1 MDFSAANTS
10 LWNIM
15 LQMGLL
21 SGILLVANILR
32 RKIPFV
38 EKTLLPTAVIAGFI
52 ALFLRAFDWFP
63 VKLELLEIITYHSI
77 AIGFI
82 ALSLQVP
89 EKRSEAES
97 GGLVAAKS
105 GALIVATYLIQ
116 GFFGLLI
123 TISLAYTL
131 MPNLF
136 KASGI
141 LLPMGFGQGPGQAN
155 NVGSTY
161 ENLGF
166 VGGQSFGLSIAAAG
180 YLVACVVGVIYLNYL
195 KRKGAFKNL
204 SSRNYSESLD
214 VAYFQSEK
222 EIPVSESIDRFSI
235 QIALILFIYFLTYL
249 ASLGLTNFLT
259 ASAPGLAKSL
269 SPLIWGFN
277 FIIGSFLATLF
288 RGLFKLLQKAKLM
301 TRQYPNNYLLA
312 RVSGLAFDY
321 MVIAGIASIEI
332 KDVQDLWLPLV
343 LLCVVG
349 TVVTIFFLQWLCKK
363 IYPGYYYEGLLSMYG
378 MLTGTISSGIL
389 LLREIDPHFR
399 TPAAI
404 NLVTGSSFAIFFGA
418 PMLLFI
424 GLAPE
429 SDTMLFL
436 TVGMIFVYL
445 LALVAFIL
453 KAGKKT
459 RKA

>member
-235 QIALILFIYFLTYL
+235 QIALVLFIYFLTYL

-288 RGLFKLLQKAKLM
+288 RGLFKLLQK
-301 TRQYPNNYLLA
+301 
-312 RVSGLAFDY
+312 
-321 MVIAGIASIEI
+321 
-332 KDVQDLWLPLV
+332 
-343 LLCVVG
+343 
-349 TVVTIFFLQWLCKK
+349 
-363 IYPGYYYEGLLSMYG
+363 LS
-378 MLTGTISSGIL
+378 
-389 LLREIDPHFR
+389 
-399 TPAAI
+399 
-404 NLVTGSSFAIFFGA
+404 
-418 PMLLFI
+418 
-424 GLAPE
+424 
-429 SDTMLFL
+429 
-436 TVGMIFVYL
+436 
-445 LALVAFIL
+445 
-453 KAGKKT
+453 
-459 RKA
+459 

>member
-166 VGGQSFGLSIAAAG
+166 VGGQSFGLSIATAG

-222 EIPVSESIDRFSI
+222 EIPVSNPSTILDSDRFGTFHLLPHLFG
-235 QIALILFIYFLTYL
+235 IAGSDQLSDSFSTR
-249 ASLGLTNFLT
+249 T
-259 ASAPGLAKSL
+259 AKSL

-288 RGLFKLLQKAKLM
+288 RGLFKLLQKTKLM

-312 RVSGLAFDY
+312 RVSGLALHVSSRSKTFKIC
-321 MVIAGIASIEI
+321 VFT
-332 KDVQDLWLPLV
+332 
-343 LLCVVG
+343 LCVG
-349 TVVTIFFLQWLCKK
+349 TVVTIFFRRLCKN
-363 IYPGYYYEGLLSMYG
+363 LSW
-378 MLTGTISSGIL
+378 L
-389 LLREIDPHFR
+389 LLRRSPVIRHTGTTGHPITDP
-399 TPAAI
+399 TQNSLSIWLQEAA
-404 NLVTGSSFAIFFGA
+404 LPSS
-418 PMLLFI
+418 
-424 GLAPE
+424 
-429 SDTMLFL
+429 S
-436 TVGMIFVYL
+436 
-445 LALVAFIL
+445 ALRCCCLSALRQSRIRCCF
-453 KAGKKT
+453 
-459 RKA
+459 